1 MKNQFTKGAV
11 QLLDKQTDNTINQNH
26 SESAEEK
33 SEKRIISKVKRFMK
47 KVPLSEYSLI
57 MNSALKAGKEVA
69 PIAAK
74 AVYDAVGYFGKASTG
89 TPIKP
94 LHGIAKVN
102 AIHACLGH
110 GSLASG
116 GKGIEGGK
124 ATLESI
130 QAAIEI
136 GFPLF
141 AAAFEAICI
150 FRTNK

>member
-1 MKNQFTKGAV
+1 M
-11 QLLDKQTDNTINQNH
+11 DKQTDNTINQNH
-26 SESAEEK
+26 SEFAEEK
-33 SEKRIISKVKRFMK
+33 NKKRIISKVKRFMK
-47 KVPLSEYSLI
+47 KVPLSKYSLI
-57 MNSALKAGKEVA
+57 MNLALKTGKDVS
-69 PIAAK
+69 PFAAK
-74 AVYDAVGYFGKASTG
+74 AVYASTGYFGKASTG
-89 TPIKP
+89 TPIKL
-94 LHGIAKVN
+94 LHGIAKDN